1 MAFGTTTSAYEMDG
15 VGAANSAADQIAGLK
30 GVAQSN
36 SAFNAEQAKLQRDW
50 TESMTAKQMEYNS
63 KEAAKNRDWQKLMSD
78 TAHQREVAD
87 LKAAGLNPVLS
98 AMNGNGA
105 SVGSG
110 ATASAAVGSGS
121 KADADTST
129 SGAIANLLGSILAAQ
144 TQIQASNINARTQEA
159 VADKYTAMENIV
171 AQINARAGIEQAGI
185 HAGATR
191 DAAAMSSSAMR
202 YSADQSALAS
212 MFGSSVNSAA
222 TKYAA
227 NKSSSAS
234 RYASEKHLEGS
245 KYSADQSRVA
255 SKYASDKSW
264 NASMWSTGG
273 RFAGDVIGVLGD
285 VLPGLLSK
293 GVGTIGFR

>member
-15 VGAANSAADQIAGLK
+15 VGAANSAADQIVGLK

-159 VADKYTAMENIV
+159 VADKYIAMENIV

-234 RYASEKHLEGS
+234 RYSSDKH
-245 KYSADQSRVA
+245 YDA
-255 SKYASDKSW
+255 SKYGSDKSYS
-264 NASMWSTGG
+264 ASNWATAG

-285 VLPGLLSK
+285 VLPGMLSK
-293 GVGTIGFR
+293 GVGTIGFK

>member
-1 MAFGTTTSAYEMDG
+1 MDG
-15 VGAANSAADQIAGLK
+15 VVAVNSAANQIAGLK

-50 TESMTAKQMEYNS
+50 TESMTAKQMEFNS

-105 SVGSG
+105 AVGSG

-144 TQIQASNINARTQEA
+144 TQIQASNINARTQ
-159 VADKYTAMENIV
+159 K
-171 AQINARAGIEQAGI
+171 Q
-185 HAGATR
+185 
-191 DAAAMSSSAMR
+191 
-202 YSADQSALAS
+202 
-212 MFGSSVNSAA
+212 
-222 TKYAA
+222 
-227 NKSSSAS
+227 
-234 RYASEKHLEGS
+234 
-245 KYSADQSRVA
+245 
-255 SKYASDKSW
+255 
-264 NASMWSTGG
+264 
-273 RFAGDVIGVLGD
+273 
-285 VLPGLLSK
+285 
-293 GVGTIGFR
+293 

>member
-15 VGAANSAADQIAGLK
+15 VGAANSAADKIAGLK

-50 TESMTAKQMEYNS
+50 TESMTAKQMEFNS

-191 DAAAMSSSAMR
+191 DAAAMGASASR
-202 YSADQSALAS
+202 YMADQSALAS

-234 RYASEKHLEGS
+234 RYASDNAKE
-245 KYSADQSRVA
+245 A
-255 SKYASDKSW
+255 SKYGTDTQWDIKSTYG
-264 NASMWSTGG
+264 NGAVTS
-273 RFAGDVIGVLGD
+273 
-285 VLPGLLSK
+285 
-293 GVGTIGFR
+293 GVGMLANSLVNLFGGSYRKESKR

>member
-15 VGAANSAADQIAGLK
+15 VGAANSAAVQIAGLK

-63 KEAAKNRDWQKLMSD
+63 KEVAKNRDWQKLMSD

-191 DAAAMSSSAMR
+191 DAAAM
-202 YSADQSALAS
+202 
-212 MFGSSVNSAA
+212 G
-222 TKYAA
+222 
-227 NKSSSAS
+227 
-234 RYASEKHLEGS
+234 ASESGKRDG
-245 KYSADQSRVA
+245 AD
-255 SKYASDKSW
+255 
-264 NASMWSTGG
+264 
-273 RFAGDVIGVLGD
+273 
-285 VLPGLLSK
+285 
-293 GVGTIGFR
+293 